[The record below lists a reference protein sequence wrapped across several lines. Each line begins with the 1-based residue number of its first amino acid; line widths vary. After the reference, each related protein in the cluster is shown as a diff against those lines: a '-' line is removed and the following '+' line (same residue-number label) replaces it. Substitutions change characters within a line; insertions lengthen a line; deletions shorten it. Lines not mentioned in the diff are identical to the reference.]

1 MDERELLS
9 QLDMLRPH
17 SDDLRELGSREL
29 QDRLLSDARAHR
41 LYERLQ
47 AMDVDIGAAFHDV
60 EPPDGLQERVLA
72 RLSAEIAAGHAVE
85 QSDERPASP
94 ANQPASSA
102 MNAVLDDPVQ
112 RPSPQRQ
119 STQLESTK
127 RSSPQHP
134 SPQHPSPQHPSPQR
148 RMTPRRWAAMVTA
161 AAVAA
166 GILAVAFLPW
176 QHHDTVTSWE
186 DLVAKAM
193 HSYRSEDIQLGRRL
207 SQHAAPARYP
217 ISGHVLHGSQ
227 TTWRGVEVF
236 HGRPAIAYDLQA
248 SGARATLY
256 VIRGR
261 MPQLPSSPYLQK
273 PFETGGL
280 WAIAWQ
286 EPDATYVLVAQG
298 TRQHRD
304 PLNLFLRP
312 QSPIL

>member
-1 MDERELLS
+1 MDERELLR

-29 QDRLLSDARAHR
+29 QDRLASDARAR
-41 LYERLQ
+41 KLYERLQ
-47 AMDVDIGAAFHDV
+47 AMDAKIGAAFHDV

-72 RLSAEIAAGHAVE
+72 RLSAEVGGGHAVE
-85 QSDERPASP
+85 QPHERPASN
-94 ANQPASSA
+94 ANQLAYSA
-102 MNAVLDDPVQ
+102 TNAVPDDPAQ
-112 RPSPQRQ
+112 QQSPQFE

-127 RSSPQHP
+127 HP
-134 SPQHPSPQHPSPQR
+134 SSKR
-148 RMTPRRWAAMVTA
+148 RMPPRRWVAMVTA

-166 GILAVAFLPW
+166 GILAVAFPPW
-176 QHHDTVTSWE
+176 QHNDTVTSWE
-186 DLVAKAM
+186 DLVTKAM
-193 HSYRSEDIQLGRRL
+193 HFYRNEDAQRGRRL
-207 SQHAAPARYP
+207 SQHAAPARFP
-217 ISGHVLHGSQ
+217 ISSHVLHGPQ

-236 HGRPAIAYDLQA
+236 HGRPAIAYDLQT

-256 VIRGR
+256 VIRDR
-261 MPQLPSSPYLQK
+261 MPQLPSSPYLQQ

-286 EPDATYVLVAQG
+286 EPDATYMLVAQG

-304 PLNLFLRP
+304 PLSLFLRP